1 MSIAPR
7 ILQLACAAVA
17 VGAACILPIEARAS
31 VGLCKCAHSGEVAE
45 DKSELRAKKLAL
57 ESWIAHAS
65 RYGEGYTRW
74 GIAWNR
80 RLDCTRTDV
89 GLFRCKANGHP
100 CTVAQVPPDD
110 FVRLKRGTSNPGPS
124 C

>member
-7 ILQLACAAVA
+7 VLQLAYAAAAVR
-17 VGAACILPIEARAS
+17 AACILPIEAHAS
-31 VGLCKCAHSGEVAE
+31 VGLCKCAHAGEVTE
-45 DKSELRAKKLAL
+45 DKSEPRARKLAL
-57 ESWIAHAS
+57 ESWVAHA
-65 RYGEGYTRW
+65 RRHGEGYTRW

-80 RLDCTRTDV
+80 QLDSTRTDA

-110 FVRLKRGTSNPGPS
+110 FAPFKRGTSKQGSS

>member
-1 MSIAPR
+1 MSIASR
-7 ILQLACAAVA
+7 ILQLACATAALGAVC
-17 VGAACILPIEARAS
+17 VLPIEAHAS
-31 VGLCKCAHSGEVAE
+31 VGLCKCAHSEVAE

-57 ESWIAHAS
+57 ESWIARAS

-80 RLDCTRTDV
+80 QLDCARTDS
-89 GLFRCKANGHP
+89 GLFRCRAHGNP
-100 CTVAQVPPDD
+100 CTVAQVPPDNYIR
-110 FVRLKRGTSNPGPS
+110 FKRGPANQGPS